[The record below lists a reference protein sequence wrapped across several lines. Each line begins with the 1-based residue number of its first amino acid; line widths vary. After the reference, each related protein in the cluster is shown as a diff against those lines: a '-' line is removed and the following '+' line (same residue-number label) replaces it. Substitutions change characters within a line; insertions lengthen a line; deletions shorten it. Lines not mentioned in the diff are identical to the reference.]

1 RLHDGVAAHAIRI
14 ERGALLQPAV
24 RGPDLHLGRVDPE
37 PVRTVDDAHHPGVR
51 RVLPSRPRVEA
62 HGSAPLVDLPLE
74 DVSEV
79 DRRGRAAPG
88 LRGPLGRARGDA
100 AREQEENAKE
110 NGGEKGTRSLM
121 PRERYP

>member
-1 RLHDGVAAHAIRI
+1 RLHDGVAAHAVRV
-14 ERGALLQPAV
+14 ELRALLQPAA
-24 RGPDLHLGRVDPE
+24 RGPDLHLGRIDPE
-37 PVRTVDDAHHPGVR
+37 TVRTVDDAHHPGVR

-62 HGSAPLVDLPLE
+62 HGSAPLVDLSLE
-74 DVSEV
+74 DVSEI

-88 LRGPLGRARGDA
+88 LREPLGRAREDA
-100 AREQEENAKE
+100 ARGQEENAEE